1 MEISKNIVSV
11 LENEKFGNI
20 RVIMSDNDEILFCGS
35 DIAKALCYKRPND
48 AISLHCRYT
57 EKRSIPHPQSS
68 NKNIEMIF
76 IKEGDVYRLI
86 SHSKLKSAENFERW
100 IFDEVLP
107 TIRKTGGYVAN
118 DELFVE
124 TYLPFAEKPVKELF
138 KLQLLTIRQLNE
150 KLDITT
156 KELTETKK
164 ELTIA
169 NDTIEENRPKVEF
182 AEHVSKSAD
191 SIDISTFAKLLHDKN
206 NNVGRN
212 KFYKWLRQN
221 KYLMSDKAHYNLP
234 YQSWINQKIL
244 ELKEIVYESSCG
256 KQIVPKVYIT
266 GKGQLYII
274 NKLRKEFPIAIQM

>member
-1 MEISKNIVSV
+1 MDVIKTNYVNKFVFEGNNVEIIIENDKPLFEIYSLGSALGHSV
-11 LENEKFGNI
+11 LAKGHKYPNKKRIEQSLENA
-20 RVIMSDNDEILFCGS
+20 EIQPVLRN
-35 DIAKALCYKRPND
+35 AKLY
-48 AISLHCRYT
+48 IT
-57 EKRSIPHPQSS
+57 EEQLYDLML
-68 NKNIEMIF
+68 EMKTDKVKPF
-76 IKEGDVYRLI
+76 RK
-86 SHSKLKSAENFERW
+86 W
-100 IFDEVLP
+100 ITHEVLP

-124 TYLPFAEKPVKELF
+124 TYLPFADKAVKELF

-182 AEHVSKSAD
+182 AEQVSKSAD

-274 NKLRKEFPIAIQM
+274 NKLRKEFPTVIQM